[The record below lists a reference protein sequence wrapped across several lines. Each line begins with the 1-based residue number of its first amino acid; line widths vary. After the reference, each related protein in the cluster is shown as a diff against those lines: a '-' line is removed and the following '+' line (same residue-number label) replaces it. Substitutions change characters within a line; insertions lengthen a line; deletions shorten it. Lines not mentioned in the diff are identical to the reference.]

1 MSPVRPRRRCN
12 SAVWASSPSNINANH
27 CSHSINIE
35 RRVQFTSDLFLMN
48 LDGSAKEKKKNRDDY
63 FWIEKTFFFFL
74 QFRHFL
80 SFFLLF
86 LDCSVFPLSHTLL
99 I

>member
-1 MSPVRPRRRCN
+1 MSPLRPRRRCN

-48 LDGSAKEKKKNRDDY
+48 LDGSAKKKKKKKKKQVVMTTSGLR
-63 FWIEKTFFFFL
+63 KLFFL
-74 QFRHFL
+74 A
-80 SFFLLF
+80 
-86 LDCSVFPLSHTLL
+86 V
-99 I
+99 